1 MPVLRWVE
9 AKGIQPVERSLSRTE
24 SFNARISGQCHVYKR
39 CPDSVMV
46 DSASLVN
53 NGFEFGYLNLRPTFA
68 FVLGGGCVQFSARSG
83 SERRSRLWSGSQPIG
98 SRPILGLLHV
108 YLSFVYGEDERKI
121 HGFHGVDCI
130 LREGS
135 TDKGRGD
142 ANTLLSPDPV
152 YRLCN
157 GVYPCGL
164 ARTQSGK
171 TRLNGLEYFF
181 LWVQLR
187 QWSCI

>member
-1 MPVLRWVE
+1 
-9 AKGIQPVERSLSRTE
+9 
-24 SFNARISGQCHVYKR
+24 
-39 CPDSVMV
+39 MV

-68 FVLGGGCVQFSARSG
+68 FVFGRWVCTVFSEIGIRASIPSLVGKPTNQVPAR
-83 SERRSRLWSGSQPIG
+83 P
-98 SRPILGLLHV
+98 GLLHV